1 MNPPLGMHLLWMT
14 LRQTWK
20 GLLIFSAILV
30 FITWGMT
37 LVYPEFLEMQEEDL
51 SEAQGIKLSWQDEDK
66 DIINLTWHPV
76 PGAVNYTVLENN
88 QSFDISTII
97 ALLGGDPANLTISVA
112 YVGTGTSLVKAVDV
126 NQTWYYTVLI
136 HLADGNMT
144 GTGVVT
150 TKDIGITIYEKMME
164 DPVYSAFSGGRNI
177 NIFSFR
183 GFVDVELMSYWALM
197 VGFYA
202 AYFGVGSV
210 SRDVERK
217 TMDILL
223 STPLSR
229 RRLLLERGAAVALA
243 MLLLSVVGGI
253 GVLIGG
259 VQAGVD
265 VPAGDVMAAFIG
277 CWPLLVAIG
286 ALSML
291 LSVLLNDQKAAMGLS
306 FALVLVFYVL
316 NYASFLSKGLKSLRW
331 VTPMGYYDHTGLILG
346 DWSRWGDVGAML
358 ALTAAI
364 ALLAAWLFQRKE
376 LPT

>member
-1 MNPPLGMHLLWMT
+1 MGMHLLWMT

-20 GLLIFSAILV
+20 GLLIFSCILV

-37 LVYPEFLEMQEEDL
+37 VIYPEFLKMQEEDL
-51 SEAQGIKLSWQDEDK
+51 SEAQGIRLTWQDEPNHV
-66 DIINLTWHPV
+66 INLTWHPV
-76 PGAVNYTVLENN
+76 LSAVNYTVLENN

-97 ALLGGDPANLTISVA
+97 ALLGGDPSNLTISVA
-112 YVGTGTSLVKAVDV
+112 YVGTGTSLAKTVDV
-126 NQTWYYTVLI
+126 NQTWYFTVLVR
-136 HLADGNMT
+136 LADGNMT

-150 TKDIGITIYEKMME
+150 TRDIGTTIYEKMME
-164 DPVYSAFSGGRNI
+164 DPMYSAFSGGRNI

-253 GVLIGG
+253 GVIIGG
-259 VQAGVD
+259 AQSGVD
-265 VPAGDVMAAFIG
+265 VPVGDVMAAFIG

-306 FALVLVFYVL
+306 FAIVLVSYVL
-316 NYASFLSKGLKSLRW
+316 NYASFLSKGLKPLRW
-331 VTPMGYYDHTGLILG
+331 ATPMGYYDHTGLMLG

-358 ALTAAI
+358 ALTAVI
-364 ALLAAWLFQRKE
+364 ALLAVWLFQRKE